1 VAKGILELMEVPV
14 TVKSREFVD
23 RVM

>member
-14 TVKSREFVD
+14 EIHDREFVD
-23 RVM
+23 RV